1 MWEEKEEREERSIM
15 TEEMDKPLE
24 ESGVG
29 PTSIGVTDEQT
40 SIGEV
45 PLAELQEGKV
55 QEQNREIEQAQEE
68 SRIGKRKQKR
78 RITSYL
84 SNILRQVEKHGNQ
97 INKIT
102 IMIQSIQKQKQAKST
117 KGAGVSQSPLQS
129 IKQIQSQLSQL
140 QKQVTRIQKDIQRI
154 RTTSGTGT
162 RTISNTRSR
171 TSTKS
176 KSKSKSTVKPRSKKS
191 KSLKNIRI
199 RRRSR

>member
-1 MWEEKEEREERSIM
+1 MWGEREERSIM

-29 PTSIGVTDEQT
+29 PTSIDVTDEQT

-55 QEQNREIEQAQEE
+55 QEQNREIEQTQEE

-84 SNILRQVEKHGNQ
+84 SNISKQVEKHGNQ

-102 IMIQSIQKQKQAKST
+102 MMIQSIQKQKQAKST
-117 KGAGVSQSPLQS
+117 KGAGVSRSSSQS

-154 RTTSGTGT
+154 RTASIL
-162 RTISNTRSR
+162 RTK
-171 TSTKS
+171 TKS
-176 KSKSKSTVKPRSKKS
+176 NSKSRSKKLSALAASTAKSRSKKS
-191 KSLKNIRI
+191 KSLKSTKI
-199 RRRSR
+199 RRGRESR